1 MRRPCPCPFTL
12 ASSVSTAPR
21 GLPLAAEGGA
31 TYCGAM
37 DATAAHAF
45 AIPPVSVHRPT
56 TVVEDVITGVWLL
69 TGTYVDGWAH
79 NNLRDLETFF
89 TPWHAILYS
98 GFAACAFWI
107 AALTW
112 RRHAPG
118 ARWTEAIPAGYGAA
132 AAGVVLFLFSG
143 AADFAWHSVFGIEQ
157 GIKALF
163 SPSHLGLATGG
174 FLILSAPFSA
184 AWHSP
189 ERSWQRLMPAFVSVM
204 LSGMVAAF
212 IQQEFAVFARHGLIQ
227 TYIGAGAQTAVTIP
241 TSSSIMVSLASF
253 FISTAVLFVPVLLL
267 ALRWRLHAAVPAAM
281 ALLPS
286 VALQLMVALRDAW
299 LVPVALVGTVL
310 VGVVWAVVRPTPDRH
325 ARLMTAIGLSPVV
338 FWAPY
343 FAGVALH
350 DGALSFS
357 PEIWGGTLAW
367 TGLEMLAL
375 AVLTLKVRATAS
387 TISEDRPAKLA

>member
-1 MRRPCPCPFTL
+1 
-12 ASSVSTAPR
+12 
-21 GLPLAAEGGA
+21 
-31 TYCGAM
+31 M

-45 AIPPVSVHRPT
+45 ATPPVSLHRPT
-56 TVVEDVITGVWLL
+56 TAVEDIITLAAGVWLL

-98 GFAACAFWI
+98 GFAACAVWI

-132 AAGVVLFLFSG
+132 AAGVLLFLMSG

-157 GIKALF
+157 GLKALF

-174 FLILSAPFSA
+174 FLILSAPFSS

-189 ERSWQRLMPAFVSVM
+189 QRSWPRLMPAVVSAM

-212 IQQEFAVFARHGLIQ
+212 ILQEFAVFARHGLIQ
-227 TYIGAGAQTAVTIP
+227 TYSGAAGAPAVVVP

-253 FISTAVLFVPVLLL
+253 FVSTAVIFVPVLLL
-267 ALRWRLHAAVPAAM
+267 SLRWRLHAAVPAAM

-286 VALQLMVALRDAW
+286 VALQIMVALRDAW
-299 LVPVALVGTVL
+299 LVPVALVGAVL
-310 VGVVWAVVRPTPDRH
+310 VGVVWAVVRPKPDRH
-325 ARLMTAIGLSPVV
+325 ARLMTAIGLAPVA

-343 FAGVALH
+343 FTGVALR

-375 AVLTLKVRATAS
+375 AALMLKVRAAAGTGPVS
-387 TISEDRPAKLA
+387 PAR

>member
-1 MRRPCPCPFTL
+1 M
-12 ASSVSTAPR
+12 
-21 GLPLAAEGGA
+21 PLAAEGGE

-37 DATAAHAF
+37 DATGAHAF

-56 TVVEDVITGVWLL
+56 TAVEDVITLVTGVWLL

-98 GFAACAFWI
+98 GFAACALWI

-112 RRHAPG
+112 RRRAPG
-118 ARWTEAIPAGYGAA
+118 ARWREAIPAGYGAA
-132 AAGVVLFLFSG
+132 AAGVVLFLISG

-157 GIKALF
+157 GLKALF

-174 FLILSAPFSA
+174 FLILSAPFSS

-189 ERSWQRLMPAFVSVM
+189 QRSWPRLMPAVVSAM

-212 IQQEFAVFARHGLIQ
+212 ILQEFAVFARHGLIQ
-227 TYIGAGAQTAVTIP
+227 TYTGTAGTPPAVTIP

-253 FISTAVLFVPVLLL
+253 FVSTAVLFVPVLLL
-267 ALRWRLHAAVPAAM
+267 SLRWRLHAVVPAAM

-286 VALQLMVALRDAW
+286 VALQIMVALRDAW
-299 LVPVALVGTVL
+299 LVPVALIGAVL
-310 VGVVWAVVRPTPDRH
+310 VGVVWAVVRPKPDRH

-357 PEIWGGTLAW
+357 PELWGGTLAW
-367 TGLEMLAL
+367 TGLEMLAF
-375 AVLTLKVRATAS
+375 AALTVKVRATTGTS
-387 TISEDRPAKLA
+387 PVSPAR

>member
-1 MRRPCPCPFTL
+1 MDRRR
-12 ASSVSTAPR
+12 VNQPR
-21 GLPLAAEGGA
+21 GLPLAAEA
-31 TYCGAM
+31 DETYCGAM
-37 DATAAHAF
+37 DATEAHAF
-45 AIPPVSVHRPT
+45 AIPPTSVHRPT
-56 TVVEDVITGVWLL
+56 TAVEDVVTLAAGVWLL

-79 NNLRDLETFF
+79 NNLPDLETFF

-98 GFAACAFWI
+98 GFAACGLWI

-118 ARWTEAIPAGYGAA
+118 AKWTEAIPAGYGAA
-132 AAGVVLFLFSG
+132 AAGVGLFLISG
-143 AADFAWHSVFGIEQ
+143 VADLAWHSVFGIEQ

-174 FLILSAPFSA
+174 FLILSAPLSA

-189 ERSWQRLMPAFVSVM
+189 ERSWPRLLPAVVSAM

-212 IQQEFAVFARHGLIQ
+212 ILQEFAVFARHGLIQ
-227 TYIGAGAQTAVTIP
+227 TYAGGAGAHTAVTVP

-253 FISTAVLFVPVLLL
+253 LVSTAVLFVPVLLL
-267 ALRWRLHAAVPAAM
+267 SLRWRLHAAVPAAM

-286 VALQLMVALRDAW
+286 VTLQIMVALRDAW
-299 LVPVALVGTVL
+299 LAPVALVGAAL
-310 VGVVWAVVRPTPDRH
+310 VGVVWAVVRPKPDRH

-357 PEIWGGTLAW
+357 PELWGGTLAW

-375 AVLTLKVRATAS
+375 AALTLKVRATAGA
-387 TISEDRPAKLA
+387 ISARSRPI